1 MIKRTFLFIVV
12 GLLLTSC
19 ASPRPPQIP
28 DTMSRMNVPVE
39 ESAAAVEPALPQ
51 EPFAGIDTTR
61 TYSLTMKN
69 VDIKDAL
76 LLLSRQAGATIIT
89 DKDVTGKVTVD
100 FQEKSLKDILTAM
113 LRPTGYTAYLEGTII
128 YVSRPQ
134 LVTRSFNINYI
145 KDKRSSSSSMS
156 ASMMDTS
163 SSSVNY
169 QGGTGTPTTN
179 SSTGQQGN
187 VTVTT
192 KGETD
197 FWSELVGG
205 LEVIVFGD
213 TANGNERK
221 RQGGFS
227 KADRLGRKLVVN
239 ELSGLVFVTDFSD
252 NMTYVRSYLEDVEK
266 AAKRQV
272 LIQAHIVEVALNDS
286 FSFGIDWNYLRT
298 RAGSDPTTIKLA
310 QGLMPLASQTG
321 VFQFSL
327 TNDKVSSLL
336 DAMKEQ
342 GTLNTLSSP
351 KISTLNNQRAL
362 IKLTTKEVS
371 WYTRTTTYPGPPLV
385 NVIDNVPQIDEVG
398 IFLDV
403 TPQINDKGTIS
414 MQIHPSVSE
423 VIGQSTSLDGKNS
436 KPVIDIREVDT
447 MIDVKNGQTVVIA
460 GLISDKI
467 NETRRSVPWL
477 GDIPYIGALFRFTF
491 QEKKKT
497 ELVMLLTPYILTD
510 KTIEEVRKEH
520 EERLKKAGRSFTPI
534 PMPVQ

>member
-1 MIKRTFLFIVV
+1 MIKRLFLFIVV
-12 GLLLTSC
+12 SLLLASC
-19 ASPRPPQIP
+19 ASPRPAKIP
-28 DTMSRMNVPVE
+28 ETMSRMNIPAE
-39 ESAAAVEPALPQ
+39 ETAAAVEPAQAQ
-51 EPFAGIDTTR
+51 EAFAGIDTTL
-61 TYSLTMKN
+61 TFSLTMKN
-69 VDIKDAL
+69 VEIKDAL
-76 LLLSRQAGATIIT
+76 LLLSRQAGVTIIT
-89 DKDVTGKVTVD
+89 DKDVTGRVTVD
-100 FQEKSLKDILTAM
+100 FRNKTLKDILTAM

-145 KDKRSSSSSMS
+145 KDKRSSSSTMS
-156 ASMMDTS
+156 ASMMDAGSSGSSQAGTSTTGS
-163 SSSVNY
+163 SSA
-169 QGGTGTPTTN
+169 
-179 SSTGQQGN
+179 QQGN

-213 TANGNERK
+213 SGTGTERK
-221 RQGGFS
+221 RQSGFS
-227 KADRLGRKLVVN
+227 KADKLGRKLVVN

-252 NMTYVRSYLEDVEK
+252 NLVYVRSYLDDVEK

-286 FSFGIDWNYLRT
+286 YSFGIDWSYLRT
-298 RAGSDPTTIKLA
+298 LAGSDPTTIKLA
-310 QGLMPLASQTG
+310 QGLVPAVPSG

-351 KISTLNNQRAL
+351 KISTLNNQRAV

-371 WYTRTTTYPGPPLV
+371 WYQTTTVSGNPP
-385 NVIDNVPQIDEVG
+385 VIITNNVPQIDEVG

-423 VIGQSTSLDGKNS
+423 KIRISTSADGKSS
-436 KPVIDIREVDT
+436 KPIIDVREVDT

-460 GLISDKI
+460 GLIVDKI
-467 NETRRSVPWL
+467 SETRRSVPWL
-477 GDIPYIGALFRFTF
+477 GDIPYLGALFSYTF

-497 ELVMLLTPYILTD
+497 ELVMLLTPYILSD

-520 EERLKKAGRSFTPI
+520 EERLKKAGRTFSPI
-534 PMPVQ
+534 PIPVN

>member
-1 MIKRTFLFIVV
+1 MH
-12 GLLLTSC
+12 
-19 ASPRPPQIP
+19 IP
-28 DTMSRMNVPVE
+28 AE
-39 ESAAAVEPALPQ
+39 ETAAAVEPAQLQ
-51 EPFAGIDTTR
+51 EAFAGIDSTR
-61 TYSLTMKN
+61 TFSLTMKN
-69 VDIKDAL
+69 VEIKDAL
-76 LLLSRQAGATIIT
+76 LLLSRQAGVTIIT
-89 DKDVTGKVTVD
+89 DKDVTGRVTVD
-100 FQEKSLKDILTAM
+100 FQDKTLKEILTAM

-156 ASMMDTS
+156 ASMQDTGATSGNAQTGTWS
-163 SSSVNY
+163 SSS
-169 QGGTGTPTTN
+169 
-179 SSTGQQGN
+179 GQQGN

-205 LEVIVFGD
+205 LEIIIFGD
-213 TANGNERK
+213 SGGGTERK
-221 RQGGFS
+221 RQSGFN
-227 KADRLGRKLVVN
+227 KADKLGRRLVVN

-252 NMTYVRSYLEDVEK
+252 NMTYIKSYLEDIEK

-286 FSFGIDWNYLRT
+286 YSMGIDWSYLRT
-298 RAGSDPTTIKLA
+298 RPGSDPTTIKLA

-327 TNDKVSSLL
+327 SNDKVSSLL

-371 WYTRTTTYPGPPLV
+371 WYQTTT
-385 NVIDNVPQIDEVG
+385 VIGTSGTPIITNVPQIDEVG

-414 MQIHPSVSE
+414 MQIHPSISE
-423 VIGQSTSLDGKNS
+423 VTGQSKSLDGKNS

-460 GLISDKI
+460 GLIVDKI
-467 NETRRSVPWL
+467 SETRRSVPWL
-477 GDIPYIGALFRFTF
+477 GDIPYLGALFSFTF

-497 ELVMLLTPYILTD
+497 ELVMLLTPYILSD

-520 EERLKKAGRSFTPI
+520 EERLKKAGRSFAPI
-534 PMPVQ
+534 PIPVQ